1 MELAAWEYAHNGEYD
16 KVLGVGKRSDDYNAD
31 LTALRNLALTKTGQL
46 GDKLFAYPQPYGSD
60 GLMMN
65 RYNVQTP
72 SYGAKE
78 YYAQLGAQPYGGE
91 RAAAFYKRVMRLE
104 GGSEY
109 ANLYAAALLLDKD
122 LDAFV
127 AHTTAGKDAESL
139 AGAPVHYQEAWMIYN
154 EQHPFAPVT
163 FVPDGA
169 LAQRY
174 QDYLALREKYADDPV
189 VMSNLCKRRF
199 GKTYWYYYDFMD

>member
-1 MELAAWEYAHNGEYD
+1 
-16 KVLGVGKRSDDYNAD
+16 
-31 LTALRNLALTKTGQL
+31 
-46 GDKLFAYPQPYGSD
+46 
-60 GLMMN
+60 
-65 RYNVQTP
+65 
-72 SYGAKE
+72 
-78 YYAQLGAQPYGGE
+78 
-91 RAAAFYKRVMRLE
+91 MRLE